1 MHISFIAH
9 IYYIR
14 IDVLNL
20 ERSFLCFVIHVIF
33 PTILMI
39 VTMKI
44 TAMGAADAIAAVPV
58 LLNPTTAVVPVP

>member
-1 MHISFIAH
+1 M
-9 IYYIR
+9 
-14 IDVLNL
+14 DVLNL

>member
-14 IDVLNL
+14 MDVLNL
-20 ERSFLCFVIHVIF
+20 ERSFLCFVIHVII

-39 VTMKI
+39 MTVKI
-44 TAMGAADAIAAVPV
+44 TAMEAMDAIAAVPV